1 MKKTFYLIGL
11 AAGMALMAGL
21 SAACTGENEYHT
33 SKLYR
38 PLPSTALYVYADQS
52 LDSIAFTTTESFKIT
67 TSQSWCTIAEGFEE
81 LTNRYANTIVQCVV
95 PIRLEANTTGVDRS
109 CVINIEAGEY
119 PISTTIYQ
127 TASLNI
133 TWPNLSYV
141 SEWELPATATEAQLA
156 FNTYDRWELS
166 TKEGD
171 WITIPADSVAG
182 GRGPKTVTFTFTKNP
197 AADRRDTL
205 YLTSRGVTD
214 TIPVVQLRPE

>member
-21 SAACTGENEYHT
+21 SAACTGENEYHS
-33 SKLYR
+33 SKIYR
-38 PLPSTALYVYADQS
+38 PLPSTALYVYADQA

-67 TSQSWCTIAEGFEE
+67 TSQSWCTIPDGFDV
-81 LTNRYANTIVQCVV
+81 LTNRYANTVVQCVI
-95 PIRLEANTTGVDRS
+95 PIQLEANTTGVDRS
-109 CVINIEAGEY
+109 CVIDIKAGEY

-156 FNTYDRWELS
+156 FTTYDRWELKA
-166 TKEGD
+166 KEGD

-182 GRGPKTVTFTFTKNP
+182 FKGASTVTFTFTKNP

-205 YLTSRGVTD
+205 YLISRGVTD